1 MIRLSESWQN
11 IIYEA
16 SKQWFSDKIETWD
29 PEEDPRGTKLFY
41 DLFIRGFKVT
51 TPSEAN
57 VTIKMTKESFKN
69 LVGQE
74 AYDTI
79 VQDATTDFMSWFYS
93 FLIGTCCGV
102 VFSAHMKPGVA
113 RYIISGQASAGI
125 TALIQPKMKEALMN
139 KNKVKEVTVND
150 ERVQEVSG
158 V

>member
-1 MIRLSESWQN
+1 MIRLSEEHQK

-16 SKQWFSDKIETWD
+16 SKQWFEDKIEAWN
-29 PEEDPRGTKLFY
+29 PEEDPRGTKLFH

-57 VTIKMTKESFKN
+57 VTIKMTRESFKN
-69 LVGQE
+69 LVGKE

-79 VQDATTDFMSWFYS
+79 VQDATADMMSWFYS

-102 VFSAHMKPGVA
+102 VFAGHMKPGVA
-113 RYIISGQASAGI
+113 RHLISGYAGAGI
-125 TALIQPKMKEALMN
+125 TTLIQPKMKEAFMN
-139 KNKVKEVTVND
+139 KNKVKEVKVND
-150 ERVQEVSG
+150 ERIQEASG